1 LSGILL
7 AGGCLTDLRRGR
19 AFGRKAQVATAV
31 GKRADARIDARTNRS
46 ANRGAPHEESAIMT
60 DAPQA
65 LLDAPRAAPGD
76 DIYDITIIG
85 AGPTGLFAAFYA
97 GLRGART
104 QIIDALEEP
113 GGALTAIYPEKYI
126 YDVIGF
132 PRVLAK
138 DFVAHC
144 DIQARQADPTVRLKE
159 QVLEL
164 EVLPD
169 GVIRLGTTR
178 GDRWSRT
185 VIVCAGVGAFEPKRL
200 DLPGIREL
208 EGRGV
213 HYFAKRVEDFR
224 DKNVV
229 IVGGGDS
236 AVDWAVMLEP
246 VASQVTLIHR
256 SKFRAHEATVRQL
269 EESTVDMNYP
279 GYEITAVHQ
288 SEDARLSGITFKNA
302 AGEERTIPADDLIV
316 AIGFVADLGPM
327 KTWGFELQRNQ
338 IVVDKITMET
348 RIPGVY
354 AAGDV
359 VYYPAKF
366 KLIVT
371 GAAEAVTAV
380 NHAVTYIDPKA
391 RLDPGHSTNIMEK
404 REKASAAAAAEG

>member
-1 LSGILL
+1 MS
-7 AGGCLTDLRRGR
+7 
-19 AFGRKAQVATAV
+19 
-31 GKRADARIDARTNRS
+31 N
-46 ANRGAPHEESAIMT
+46 
-60 DAPQA
+60 
-65 LLDAPRAAPGD
+65 APRAILYPPRAIPGD
-76 DIYDITIIG
+76 DIFDITIIG
-85 AGPTGLFAAFYA
+85 AGPTGQFAAFYA

-104 QIIDALEEP
+104 QVIDALEEP

-144 DIQARQADPTVRLKE
+144 DIQARQGDPTIRLNE

-169 GVIRLGTTR
+169 GLIRLGTTK

-200 DLPGIREL
+200 AVPGLREL
-208 EGRGV
+208 EGKGV

-224 DKNVV
+224 DKHVV

-236 AVDWAVMLEP
+236 AVDWAVTLEP
-246 VASQVTLIHR
+246 IAAHVTLIHR

-269 EESTVDMNYP
+269 EESTVDVNYP
-279 GYEITAVHQ
+279 GCEITVVH
-288 SEDARLSGITFKNA
+288 EGDDGRLAAITFKN
-302 AGEERTIPADDLIV
+302 GTGDERMIPADDLIV

-327 KTWGFELQRNQ
+327 KSWGFELQRNQ
-338 IVVDKITMET
+338 IVVDKTTMET
-348 RIPGVY
+348 GIPGVY

-359 VYYPAKF
+359 VTYPAKF

-380 NHAVTYIDPKA
+380 NHAVTFYDPKA
-391 RLDPGHSTNIMEK
+391 RLDAGHSTNIMEK
-404 REKASAAAAAEG
+404 REKAEAGASVED

>member
-1 LSGILL
+1 MS
-7 AGGCLTDLRRGR
+7 D
-19 AFGRKAQVATAV
+19 ATQ
-31 GKRADARIDARTNRS
+31 
-46 ANRGAPHEESAIMT
+46 AIV
-60 DAPQA
+60 
-65 LLDAPRAAPGD
+65 DAPRTIPGD

-85 AGPTGLFAAFYA
+85 AGPTGEFAAFYA

-104 QIIDALEEP
+104 QVIDALEEP

-138 DFVAHC
+138 DFVAQC
-144 DIQARQADPTVRLKE
+144 DIQARQADPTIRLNE

-164 EVLPD
+164 EVRPD
-169 GVIRLGTTR
+169 GLIRLGTTK

-200 DLPGIREL
+200 DVPGLREM
-208 EGRGV
+208 EGKGI

-224 DKNVV
+224 DRHVV

-236 AVDWAVMLEP
+236 AVDWAVTLEP
-246 VASQVTLIHR
+246 VAAQVTLIHR
-256 SKFRAHEATVRQL
+256 SRFRAHEATVRQL
-269 EESTVDMNYP
+269 EASTVDLNYP
-279 GYEITAVHQ
+279 GCEIVAVHAN
-288 SEDARLSGITFKNA
+288 EDGRLSGVTFKNA
-302 AGEERTIPADDLIV
+302 AGEEHAIPADDLII

-327 KTWGFELQRNQ
+327 KRWGFELQRNQ
-338 IVVDKITMET
+338 IVVDKTTMET
-348 RIPGVY
+348 GLPGVY

-359 VYYPAKF
+359 VTYPAKF

-380 NHAVTYIDPKA
+380 NHAVTFYDPKA
-391 RLDPGHSTNIMEK
+391 RLDAGHSTNIMEK
-404 REKASAAAAAEG
+404 REKAEASAAAAEG

>member
-1 LSGILL
+1 MSQAPG
-7 AGGCLTDLRRGR
+7 
-19 AFGRKAQVATAV
+19 AV
-31 GKRADARIDARTNRS
+31 
-46 ANRGAPHEESAIMT
+46 
-60 DAPQA
+60 
-65 LLDAPRAAPGD
+65 LDRPRAIPGD
-76 DIYDITIIG
+76 DIFDITIIG
-85 AGPTGLFAAFYA
+85 AGPTGQFAAFYA

-104 QIIDALEEP
+104 QVLDALEEP

-144 DIQARQADPTVRLKE
+144 DIQARQAEPTIRLSE

-164 EVLPD
+164 EPLPD
-169 GVIRLGTTR
+169 GLIRLGTTK
-178 GDRWSRT
+178 GERWSRT

-200 DLPGIREL
+200 TVPGLREL
-208 EGRGV
+208 EGNGV

-224 DKNVV
+224 DKHVV

-236 AVDWAVMLEP
+236 AVDWAVTLEP
-246 VASQVTLIHR
+246 VAAQVTLIHR

-269 EESTVDMNYP
+269 EESTVDLNYP
-279 GYEITAVHQ
+279 GCEITAIN
-288 SEDARLSGITFKNA
+288 EGDDGRLTAVTFKNA
-302 AGEERTIPADDLIV
+302 SGDERTIAADDLIV

-338 IVVDKITMET
+338 IVVDKMTMET
-348 RIPGVY
+348 GIPGVY

-359 VYYPAKF
+359 VTYPAKF

-380 NHAVTYIDPKA
+380 NHAVTYYDPKA

-404 REKASAAAAAEG
+404 REKAEASAAAED

>member
-1 LSGILL
+1 MSN
-7 AGGCLTDLRRGR
+7 AP
-19 AFGRKAQVATAV
+19 AAV
-31 GKRADARIDARTNRS
+31 LE
-46 ANRGAPHEESAIMT
+46 P
-60 DAPQA
+60 
-65 LLDAPRAAPGD
+65 PRAIPGD
-76 DIYDITIIG
+76 DIFDITIIG
-85 AGPTGLFAAFYA
+85 AGPTGQFAAFYA

-104 QIIDALEEP
+104 QVIDALEEP

-144 DIQARQADPTVRLKE
+144 DIQARQADPTIRLNE
-159 QVLEL
+159 QVREL
-164 EVLPD
+164 EALPD
-169 GVIRLGTTR
+169 GLIRLGTSK
-178 GDRWSRT
+178 GERWSRT

-200 DLPGIREL
+200 NVPGLREL
-208 EGRGV
+208 EGKGV

-224 DKNVV
+224 ERHVV

-236 AVDWAVMLEP
+236 AVDWAVTLEP
-246 VASQVTLIHR
+246 VAAQVTLIHR

-269 EESTVDMNYP
+269 EASTVDINYP
-279 GYEITAVHQ
+279 GCEVTAIHTN
-288 SEDARLSGITFKNA
+288 EDRDLSGVTFKNA
-302 AGEERTIPADDLIV
+302 AGEERTIPADDIII
-316 AIGFVADLGPM
+316 AIGFLADLGPL

-348 RIPGVY
+348 GIPGVY
-354 AAGDV
+354 GAGDV
-359 VYYPAKF
+359 VTYPAKF

-380 NHAVTYIDPKA
+380 NHAVTFFDPKA

-404 REKASAAAAAEG
+404 REKAGAGAAADD